1 MSTFEERDKAWDD
14 LFEAINEYVENA
26 TDIEIARR
34 GFKDSS
40 SSVFKMGKILDFA
53 DETVCDQFERRLEQ
67 DMVIINRTLL
77 PTYITFAYWVRTHQ
91 DLIEEKESSDGK
103 YKEIYYKPDG
113 SLISCLDKDRV
124 TLSGERILEKEQ

>member
-26 TDIEIARR
+26 VDIEIARR

-67 DMVIINRTLL
+67 DMVTINGCLL
-77 PTYITFAYWVRTHQ
+77 PENMMFLSWIMKHK
-91 DLIEEKESSDGK
+91 DLIEEKDNVDGK
-103 YKEIYYKPDG
+103 YKEIFYKPDG
-113 SLISCLDKDRV
+113 SLMYRF
-124 TLSGERILEKEQ
+124 EKN